1 MMAGQLRRH
10 PRRRGIALI
19 SAAALAAGILAG
31 CGGGGTATAGTN
43 ASAGGGSGGGGSA
56 ANPVV
61 ARLVPASL
69 RSSGVLTAATSADYA
84 PDEFIASDGHTIVGF
99 DADLA
104 AAIARQ
110 MGVKLQM
117 VNASFDSLI
126 PGLAAHKYDIAIASQ
141 NDTRQREQVVDFVD
155 YFKAGESFFTKA
167 RGGLSISSIADI
179 CGHSVAV
186 EKATTE
192 VTDAQAQSTRCTQAG
207 KAPVTV
213 LQYPDQNGANLALVS
228 GRAQLGFAD
237 SPVAA
242 YQVKRSNGQF
252 RLVGQS
258 YASGLH
264 GIAIPKGSGL
274 AQPVLAALKALIADG
289 QYQSILAKW
298 GVTNLAI
305 SKPAINGAAG

>member
-1 MMAGQLRRH
+1 V
-10 PRRRGIALI
+10 ALI
-19 SAAALAAGILAG
+19 SAAALGAAVLAG
-31 CGGGGTATAGTN
+31 CGGGSSATAGTN
-43 ASAGGGSGGGGSA
+43 ASATSAGGAGSAPA
-56 ANPVV
+56 ANPAVGK
-61 ARLVPASL
+61 LVPAALKSK
-69 RSSGVLTAATSADYA
+69 GVLVAATSADYA
-84 PDEFIASDGHTIVGF
+84 PDEFIASNGHTIVGF

-110 MGVKLQM
+110 MGVKLQI

-141 NDTRQREQVVDFVD
+141 NDTKQREKVVDFVD
-155 YFKAGESFFTKA
+155 YFNAGESFFTKA
-167 RGGLSISSIADI
+167 QGGLSINSIADL

-192 VTDAQAQSTRCTQAG
+192 VTDAQTQSTKCTKAG

-213 LQYPDQNGANLALVS
+213 LQFPDQNGANLALVS

-242 YQVKRSNGQF
+242 YQVKRSGGQF
-252 RLVGQS
+252 KLVGQP

-264 GIAIPKGSGL
+264 GIAMPKGSGL
-274 AQPVLAALKALIADG
+274 AKPVLAALKALIADG
-289 QYQSILAKW
+289 QYHSILAKW

-305 SKPAINGAAG
+305 GDPAINGATS